1 MKRRSLFQGLFGA
14 AAVAVAARLPVQLPV
29 KPPKVAWG
37 IEGFMRAEVMRVRP
51 EIFRRTL
58 SESPWVKLINEE
70 ND

>member
-29 KPPKVAWG
+29 KPKVSLG